1 MTAHKSLTLGS
12 VELKFTQ
19 KGTFEGYASTFG
31 GVDSYDDTIMAGAY
45 KSVIEE
51 INAGTSRM
59 PKMFV
64 NHSSWDIPVGKWT
77 KMYEDSKG
85 LMMEGELTKGNPQAE
100 MIRAALDHGTV
111 DGLSIGFRIGDYEMV
126 EKPEKVIRVIKSIK
140 ELPEVSI
147 VTFPADDSARVDLSS
162 VKSRLEELENV
173 RDLEDFLREVG
184 GFSHSLAKATVGR
197 SKRLFTL
204 SESDVE
210 PVELP
215 NSLKQMIALNLLKSR
230 TE

>member
-1 MTAHKSLTLGS
+1 MTAHKSLALGN

-19 KGTFEGYASTFG
+19 KGTFEGYASTFNN
-31 GVDSYDDTIMAGAY
+31 VDSYNDTIMAGAY
-45 KSVIEE
+45 KSVIDQIKTGE
-51 INAGTSRM
+51 ARM

-64 NHSSWDIPVGKWT
+64 NHKSWEIPVGK
-77 KMYEDSKG
+77 YLHIQEDSKG
-85 LMMEGELTKGNPQAE
+85 LHVEGEFTKGNPQAD
-100 MIRAALDHGTV
+100 MMKAAFNHGTV
-111 DGLSIGFRIGDYEMV
+111 DAMSIGYIVGEYEMV
-126 EKPEKVIRVIKSIK
+126 EKQDTTIRVIKSIK

-147 VTFPADDSARVDLSS
+147 VTFPADDYARIDLSS
-162 VKSRLEELENV
+162 VKSRLDELNNI

-184 GFSHSLAKATVGR
+184 GFSQSLAKATVGR